1 MQPGQATG
9 FLTGFLHPIS
19 GLDHVLAMVAVG
31 LWGAQLGAPAIWV
44 LPVAFPLVMAFGGFL
59 GLLGVPLPGVEFGI
73 AASAIL
79 LGAAVMSERRPPLVI
94 AAALVGCFAIF
105 HGHAHGTELPP
116 GAERA
121 ALQHGLRRRD
131 RMPARDRHRDRR
143 DPPLASRSD
152 RAAHRGWRRRTRRHL
167 LPVAG
172 NRDETAAHRAA
183 ASAARGLALTAYAQL
198 AHAHLIET
206 GLGPVYDG
214 IAHFALTPEDLIPAL
229 ALAVLAGLRGT
240 ITRGARSSC
249 CLWRGYVAGRR
260 SALSAKVSL
269 PDSLSWVPLL
279 VLGGL
284 VAADVRL
291 PAAATTALAA
301 ALGLFLGLANGYAM
315 AQAGPGVRGVVGI
328 VGAVFVVT
336 TLGAACAVA
345 WQSGW
350 LRIAWRVAGSWIAAS
365 GLLLAGWTL
374 R

>member
-1 MQPGQATG
+1 MKRLRVGAAGRTVATA
-9 FLTGFLHPIS
+9 L
-19 GLDHVLAMVAVG
+19 VLAS
-31 LWGAQLGAPAIWV
+31 GAP
-44 LPVAFPLVMAFGGFL
+44 
-59 GLLGVPLPGVEFGI
+59 
-73 AASAIL
+73 
-79 LGAAVMSERRPPLVI
+79 
-94 AAALVGCFAIF
+94 
-105 HGHAHGTELPP
+105 
-116 GAERA
+116 
-121 ALQHGLRRRD
+121 Q
-131 RMPARDRHRDRR
+131 
-143 DPPLASRSD
+143 
-152 RAAHRGWRRRTRRHL
+152 
-167 LPVAG
+167 
-172 NRDETAAHRAA
+172 
-183 ASAARGLALTAYAQL
+183 
-198 AHAHLIET
+198 AHAHLVET

-240 ITRGARSSC
+240 DHARRAIFVLTLAWLLAGLFGA
-249 CLWRGYVAGRR
+249 
-260 SALSAKVSL
+260 SAKVSL
-269 PDSLSWVPLL
+269 PNSLSWVPLI

-284 VAADVRL
+284 VAADFRL

-365 GLLLAGWTL
+365 GLLLLGWSL